1 MAYSRPIL
9 LPVSTEEEAFP
20 KTIER
25 YSKQI
30 KEFDESE
37 PQFSVK
43 GDIHIRYATADV
55 TKHLLVT
62 GSREYQ
68 REKVTDL
75 EFKQGMMNTVL
86 KNSWM
91 RIPQIHILVK
101 YTKRGKFL
109 RLEIMDG
116 QQRFTSI
123 LDFVDN
129 KFPLAPDFIL
139 KGKDYGGLYFSQL
152 PDNLKN
158 FILDYRV
165 DAVYYG
171 NLTNAEI
178 SELFVDI
185 LNNTN
190 DMKDQ
195 EKRNALLGKFP
206 TYVRD
211 KAREFPHPHHSPD
224 FHLLFR
230 RVKRSDGKWGIENLP
245 AFKLNGRM
253 EVDQWV
259 SQLAYLTYKGHDWT
273 KGVSQK
279 KHTAWAK
286 SMTASG
292 GEYSEEFTDKK
303 FMDKILKK
311 TSALVDAVPHNHKK
325 RLTPMFTHMMVL
337 YYMEL
342 TERFSSKFKCQES
355 IFANQFMKQILD
367 WSCKNQALYAQIDP
381 ETIEKDKDGKEI
393 LGSGKPKYSQSNGK
407 VLGTALELFGGY
419 NQNAI
424 TTIKMILDLQEP
436 SFYGVTSKDERVSF
450 SKKDIESKL
459 REQNGLDFYTDMELD
474 IKNAHGDHYIPRS
487 RGGKT
492 EYDNLVVCA
501 SDINIAKSNISPKD
515 FIMYL
520 KTEFGINPEK
530 FKEYKSA

>member
-1 MAYSRPIL
+1 MAYERPIL
-9 LPVSTEEEAFP
+9 PYVTTSVETFTQ
-20 KTIER
+20 TIE
-25 YSKQI
+25 YCSKQT

-43 GDIHIRYATADV
+43 GDIDIRYATADV

-62 GSREYQ
+62 GNREYQ
-68 REKVTDL
+68 REKVTTP
-75 EFKQGMMNTVL
+75 EFKQGIMNTVF
-86 KNSWM
+86 KDGFK

-101 YTKRGKFL
+101 YTKKGKFSK
-109 RLEIMDG
+109 LEIMDG

-123 LDFVDN
+123 IDFINND
-129 KFPLAPDFIL
+129 FPLAPDFIL
-139 KGKDYGGLYFSQL
+139 KGKDYGGKYFFEL
-152 PDNLKN
+152 PDELKDFLKN
-158 FILDYRV
+158 YRV

-211 KAREFPHPHHSPD
+211 KARKFPKGYQSPNFHP
-224 FHLLFR
+224 LFN
-230 RVKRSDGKWGIENLP
+230 RVKRSDGKWGLEELP

-292 GEYSEEFTDKK
+292 GEYSEEFTDKR

-311 TSALVDAVPHNHKK
+311 TAALVKAVPQEHRK

-342 TERFSSKFKCQES
+342 TQRFSSKFKCQES

-381 ETIEKDKDGKEI
+381 ETIELDRDGNEI

-436 SFYGVTSKDERVSF
+436 KFYGITLKDEKVSF

-459 REQNGLDFYTDMELD
+459 REQNGLDFYTEMELD
-474 IKNAHGDHYIPRS
+474 IKNAHGDHYVPRS

-520 KTEFGINPEK
+520 KTEFGINPDK